1 MRYFK
6 SETALKAFIRHDVI
20 NSKKSTEHFFF
31 TDRFENEIFLK
42 NSTKKYK
49 SIDEIVDELRE
60 NGLVFDIIHRH
71 GAMSLES
78 EDMGCVLLYTQ
89 MLRYMYRND
98 EYLNNDIN
106 KFKLLTI
113 NQVCDFLSISR
124 PSVYK
129 LLNDNTIPYIE
140 ILGHK
145 RIQVNELLK
154 YIQANSVK

>member
-6 SETALKAFIRHDVI
+6 SETALKAFIRHDVV
-20 NSKKSTEHFFF
+20 NTKKSEEHFFF
-31 TDRFENEIFLK
+31 ADRFENEIFLK

-49 SIDEIVDELRE
+49 SIDEIVDELRD

-71 GAMSLES
+71 GPMSVDS

-89 MLRYMYRND
+89 MLRYLNRND

-113 NQVCDFLSISR
+113 NQVCEFLNISR

-129 LLNDNTIPYIE
+129 LLNDHTIPYIE

-145 RIQVNELLK
+145 RIQLNELLK
-154 YIQANSVK
+154 YIQNNNK

>member
-6 SETALKAFIRHDVI
+6 SETALKAFIRHDVV
-20 NSKKSTEHFFF
+20 NTKKSKEHFFF

-49 SIDEIVDELRE
+49 SIDEIVDELRD

-71 GAMSLES
+71 GPMSMDS

-89 MLRYMYRND
+89 MLRYLNRND

-113 NQVCDFLSISR
+113 NQVCEFLNISR

-129 LLNDNTIPYIE
+129 LLKDHTIPYVE

-145 RIQVNELLK
+145 RIQLNELLK
-154 YIQANSVK
+154 YIQNNNQ